1 MSSWF
6 KHVLFKKWDSLCKL
20 CYQFTLLDVRISY
33 FKQSGFCLYQIQPC
47 TTLFEHKHSSKY
59 ILLHSFLGRKK
70 QFKLQTTN
78 AYEKSE
84 ERLYHYDSSLN
95 GANHHA
101 NNVYQV
107 VQTLAS
113 FYFWKNII
121 MNTMSEWVIW
131 LILLI
136 GNWLDWEMW
145 ELFTRIVVE

>member
-1 MSSWF
+1 MSSWL

-59 ILLHSFLGRKK
+59 PILYSFLGGPSISASNHKWIWK
-70 QFKLQTTN
+70 IW
-78 AYEKSE
+78 
-84 ERLYHYDSSLN
+84 RLYHYDSSLN

-101 NNVYQV
+101 NNANQV